1 MKKGLRKLYI
11 AFRIQMRLFRLF
23 FLRVRKPEDAMT
35 QEEMLEEI
43 KRRSGM
49 T

>member
-1 MKKGLRKLYI
+1 MKRSRKI
-11 AFRIQMRLFRLF
+11 AIWLRIQLRLIRLF
-23 FLRVRKPEDAMT
+23 FLRVEEPEDART

-43 KRRSGM
+43 KRRLKR